1 MVALDNQAF
10 FGQRVPHFKLTLGPL
25 VGGIGLGSAL
35 LVLGAILMRG
45 FAENGFRLG
54 SQLAWRYASF
64 IFFLALIGGPLCRIA
79 ARLFPRRSP
88 PDSLSRRLV
97 WGFCISYGIYLLSVF
112 IPNVIQPS
120 AGAALM
126 VMFGG
131 GVVLVMAV
139 TAAPLARL
147 GRPPV
152 LPNNIR
158 RVLLGTAARFFPG
171 LQVPESLSR
180 KLVWGFCLSYGIYLL
195 SVFVPNVIRPS
206 AGAALMV
213 LFGGAVVLVMAV
225 TAAPLARL
233 GRAPIIANK
242 IRRVLLGLSAIYFWL
257 CYSLM
262 ALARIAGPHRPD
274 DYYGLSLCL
283 MVVGL
288 LARYADRWLVPKEQ
302 AIKDAITV

>member
-1 MVALDNQAF
+1 LLSPWRPDKQHLFGASGVSTSSKEPWDSRNMVALDNQAF

-79 ARLFPRRSP
+79 ARLFPRLSP
-88 PDSLSRRLV
+88 PDNLSRRLV

-158 RVLLGTAARFFPG
+158 RVLLGTA
-171 LQVPESLSR
+171 
-180 KLVWGFCLSYGIYLL
+180 
-195 SVFVPNVIRPS
+195 
-206 AGAALMV
+206 
-213 LFGGAVVLVMAV
+213 
-225 TAAPLARL
+225 T
-233 GRAPIIANK
+233 
-242 IRRVLLGLSAIYFWL
+242 IYFWL

-262 ALARIAGPHRPD
+262 ALARISGPHRPD
-274 DYYGLSLCL
+274 DYYGISLCL

-288 LARYADRWLVPKEQ
+288 LVRYADRWFVPKQQ
-302 AIKDAITV
+302 AVTA

>member
-1 MVALDNQAF
+1 
-10 FGQRVPHFKLTLGPL
+10 
-25 VGGIGLGSAL
+25 
-35 LVLGAILMRG
+35 
-45 FAENGFRLG
+45 
-54 SQLAWRYASF
+54 
-64 IFFLALIGGPLCRIA
+64 LCRIA

-158 RVLLGTAARFFPG
+158 RVLLGTAA
-171 LQVPESLSR
+171 
-180 KLVWGFCLSYGIYLL
+180 
-195 SVFVPNVIRPS
+195 
-206 AGAALMV
+206 
-213 LFGGAVVLVMAV
+213 
-225 TAAPLARL
+225 
-233 GRAPIIANK
+233 
-242 IRRVLLGLSAIYFWL
+242 IYFWL

-262 ALARIAGPHRPD
+262 ALARISGPHRPD
-274 DYYGLSLCL
+274 DYYGISLCL

-288 LARYADRWLVPKEQ
+288 LVRYADRWFMPKQQ
-302 AIKDAITV
+302 AVTA

>member
-1 MVALDNQAF
+1 LPSPWRPDKQHLFGASGVSTSSKEPWDSRNMVALDNQAF

-79 ARLFPRRSP
+79 ARLFPRLSP

-158 RVLLGTAARFFPG
+158 RVLLGTA
-171 LQVPESLSR
+171 
-180 KLVWGFCLSYGIYLL
+180 
-195 SVFVPNVIRPS
+195 
-206 AGAALMV
+206 
-213 LFGGAVVLVMAV
+213 
-225 TAAPLARL
+225 T
-233 GRAPIIANK
+233 
-242 IRRVLLGLSAIYFWL
+242 IYFWL

-262 ALARIAGPHRPD
+262 ALARISGPHRPD
-274 DYYGLSLCL
+274 DYYGISLCL

-288 LARYADRWLVPKEQ
+288 LVRYADRWFVPKQQ
-302 AIKDAITV
+302 AVTA